1 MEHPFVGDL
10 SHLTIE
16 ELMDKVNSLNNK
28 VAWAHRTGN
37 YGMVNQINMVLE
49 NYRREVGKK
58 QAEMFDTNTNMIQGK
73 IDIN

>member
-1 MEHPFVGDL
+1 MEHPFVGDI
-10 SHLTIE
+10 SHLTME
-16 ELMDKVNSLNNK
+16 ELMEKINTLNNK
-28 VAWAHRTGN
+28 LAFAHRMGN

-58 QAEMFDTNTNMIQGK
+58 QAEMFDTNTPMISGK